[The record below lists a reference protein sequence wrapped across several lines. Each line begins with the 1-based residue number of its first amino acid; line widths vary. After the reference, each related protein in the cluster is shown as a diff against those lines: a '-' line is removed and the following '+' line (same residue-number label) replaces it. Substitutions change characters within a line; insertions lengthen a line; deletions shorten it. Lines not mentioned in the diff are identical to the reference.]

1 MSLVGV
7 DQDHQV
13 VRESRIFDVGVL
25 AVTRSRLRPLQHPVD
40 LGEVDVAEQRRNHPA
55 LRNALLPAGF
65 EHDLQQ
71 VHHVR
76 IHALSDFRQQPI
88 VPDIVEIAAQ
98 VDVYDACL
106 ALNDRSRH
114 TVYRFM
120 SCPLGTVSK
129 RPRLEIRLKD
139 RFQYQLERALHHPVA
154 DSWNRKNA
162 DLAPILR
169 NLLPPSPQRHV
180 ATPDQFVRDLLEES
194 LYALRFD
201 GLEGHPV
208 TSRSPVVLFGQR
220 IRLAYRFQ
228 LADMDI

>member
-25 AVTRSRLRPLQHPVD
+25 AVTRSLLRPLQHPVD
-40 LGEVDVAEQRRNHPA
+40 LGEVDVTEQRRNHPA

-76 IHALSDFRQQPI
+76 IVHALSDFRQQPI

-106 ALNDRSRH
+106 ALPALSHFWIRR
-114 TVYRFM
+114 M
-120 SCPLGTVSK
+120 M
-129 RPRLEIRLKD
+129 RL
-139 RFQYQLERALHHPVA
+139 
-154 DSWNRKNA
+154 S
-162 DLAPILR
+162 PILCSRKRTNQLWLTAPKKFWMSASSIQFTFLILIAVDSASSASCGPRPGR
-169 NLLPPSPQRHV
+169 NPYEKPQKSPS
-180 ATPDQFVRDLLEES
+180 
-194 LYALRFD
+194 
-201 GLEGHPV
+201 
-208 TSRSPVVLFGQR
+208 
-220 IRLAYRFQ
+220 
-228 LADMDI
+228 

>member
-25 AVTRSRLRPLQHPVD
+25 AVTRSLLRPLQHPVD
-40 LGEVDVAEQRRNHPA
+40 LGEVDVTEQRRNHPA

-76 IHALSDFRQQPI
+76 IVHALSDFRQQPI

-98 VDVYDACL
+98 VDVYDARL

-129 RPRLEIRLKD
+129 RPRLEVRLKD

-162 DLAPILR
+162 DLAAILR
-169 NLLPPSPQRHV
+169 NLLPPSPQRYI
-180 ATPDQFVRDLLEES
+180 ATLDQFGLYLPRKASTPCASMASKVTPS
-194 LYALRFD
+194 LPGAPSFFLASAYA
-201 GLEGHPV
+201 
-208 TSRSPVVLFGQR
+208 SRRVSNLHTWT
-220 IRLAYRFQ
+220 
-228 LADMDI
+228 